1 MPNTNAI
8 VLRKWDST
16 PDNQS
21 LFSIVTKFTD
31 LGTPDTSK
39 IIYGYYINA
48 SIDPQISKAFSLNAK
63 NTHMYDAQYEF
74 DIYAR
79 GNPIE
84 TFKHVDTIKNSWSKG
99 AVGTSEYHQ
108 AYHNSGL
115 IYNNNVMFSMPLK
128 TVRYF
133 SDLSHTSNMF
143 LKSVQIKIESKITGK
158 GFGINDF
165 GLIYRVL
172 RSTGVETHDE
182 S

>member
-1 MPNTNAI
+1 MPTTNAI

-31 LGTPDTSK
+31 LETPDTTK
-39 IIYGYYINA
+39 IIYGYYMNA
-48 SIDPQISKAFSLNAK
+48 SIDPQINKAFSLNAK
-63 NTHMYDAQYEF
+63 NTHMYDAQYQF
-74 DIYAR
+74 DIYIR
-79 GNPIE
+79 NNPVE
-84 TFKHVDTIKNSWSKG
+84 TFKHIDTVQNSFSKG
-99 AVGTSEYHQ
+99 TVGTSVYHQEYHD
-108 AYHNSGL
+108 SGL

-133 SDLSHTSNMF
+133 DTLPHTANAY

-172 RSTGVETHDE
+172 RNTGVEKHDE